1 MNSMDHINNSFNE
14 NENVYLVGF
23 MGSGKTHWGKA
34 WAAASQRS
42 FIDLD
47 EVIEKTAGTTIAE
60 IFETKGEGHFR
71 SIEAATLRACAA
83 LTNTIIACGG
93 GTPCFYDN
101 MQWMNENGLTIYI
114 SCTSAEVLQRVALEK
129 EKRPLLNKLNPA
141 ELVFFI
147 EQKLKEREP
156 YYSQAKVVVA
166 SHQLTT
172 DSFKNLLQQ
181 LNIKI
186 NA

>member
-1 MNSMDHINNSFNE
+1 
-14 NENVYLVGF
+14 
-23 MGSGKTHWGKA
+23 
-34 WAAASQRS
+34 
-42 FIDLD
+42 
-47 EVIEKTAGTTIAE
+47 
-60 IFETKGEGHFR
+60 
-71 SIEAATLRACAA
+71 
-83 LTNTIIACGG
+83 
-93 GTPCFYDN
+93 

-156 YYSQAKVVVA
+156 YYIQAKITVA

-172 DSFKNLLQQ
+172 ESFKNLLQQ